1 MNWKDEIKKED
12 EPSDSAEYMIE
23 DIKEYCDDISIEA
36 EDVKNKK
43 ALARV
48 LNDLMDALA
57 TLKEADIE

>member
-36 EDVKNKK
+36 EDVKNRK
-43 ALARV
+43 ALARA
-48 LNDLMDALA
+48 LNDLMNVLA
-57 TLKEADIE
+57 TLKEADVE

>member
-36 EDVKNKK
+36 EDVKNRK
-43 ALARV
+43 ALARA
-48 LNDLMDALA
+48 LNDLMSVLA